1 MKTLRSILGEAP
13 LAWLLIAVPIAGWLH
28 EARPQNP
35 LLVFIMA
42 CVAIIPLAGLL
53 GLGTEKLATRVG
65 DAVGGFLNATL
76 GNAAELIIA
85 IVALRAGLLDV
96 VQASITGSIIG
107 NLLLVLGAA
116 FLAGGLR
123 YPVQTFET
131 IGTRAQVGMMALA
144 AMAILIPSIIANIG
158 GGKFVAQSVNFSII
172 VSVILLAVYLLSL
185 VFSLGTHV
193 HLFRGD
199 PGAAEVEHH
208 GEPWSMS
215 LAIGVMAVVTL
226 LIIWMSEI
234 LVATVEHA
242 GQALGLTNLFI
253 GVVVV
258 AVVGNAAE
266 HSTAVLMAM
275 RNRMEIAISVAV
287 GSTTQIALFVAPL
300 LVLLSLLIAPAPMSF
315 AFPPVEVFL
324 VVAATFVASIL
335 LVDGR
340 STWFVGVQLL
350 AVYLVMAIAVF
361 GVPAK
366 P

>member
-1 MKTLRSILGEAP
+1 MKTLRSILAEAP

-28 EARPQNP
+28 HARPQNA
-35 LLVFIMA
+35 LLVFVMA
-42 CVAIIPLAGLL
+42 CIAIIPLAGLL
-53 GLGTEKLATRVG
+53 GLGTEKLAARVG
-65 DAVGGFLNATL
+65 DAIGGFLNATL

-131 IGTRAQVGMMALA
+131 IGARAQVGMMALA
-144 AMAILIPSIIANIG
+144 AMAILIPSIVASIG

-172 VSVILLAVYLLSL
+172 VSLILLAVYLLSL
-185 VFSLGTHV
+185 VFSLGTHA
-193 HLFRGD
+193 HLFRGEQA
-199 PGAAEVEHH
+199 PAEAAHGA
-208 GEPWSMS
+208 PWSMS
-215 LAIGVMAVVTL
+215 LTVGVMAVVTL

-234 LVATVEHA
+234 LVASVEHA
-242 GQALGLTNLFI
+242 AQALGLTNLFI

-300 LVLLSLLIAPAPMSF
+300 LVLLSLVIAPVPLSF
-315 AFPPVEVFL
+315 AFAPVEVFL

>member
-1 MKTLRSILGEAP
+1 MKTLKSVLAEAP

-28 EARPQNP
+28 HARPQNA
-35 LLVFIMA
+35 LLVFIVA
-42 CVAIIPLAGLL
+42 CIAIIPLAGIL
-53 GLGTEKLATRVG
+53 GLATEKLATRVG

-123 YPVQTFET
+123 HPVQTFET

-144 AMAILIPSIIANIG
+144 AMAILIPSIIASIG

-199 PGAAEVEHH
+199 PAVAEAEEHGA
-208 GEPWSMS
+208 PWSMS
-215 LAIGVMAVVTL
+215 HAVGVMAIVTL

-234 LVATVEHA
+234 LVGSVEHA
-242 GQALGLTNLFI
+242 AEALGLTNLFI
-253 GVVVV
+253 GVVVI

-300 LVLLSLLIAPAPMSF
+300 LVLLSLAIAPAPLSF